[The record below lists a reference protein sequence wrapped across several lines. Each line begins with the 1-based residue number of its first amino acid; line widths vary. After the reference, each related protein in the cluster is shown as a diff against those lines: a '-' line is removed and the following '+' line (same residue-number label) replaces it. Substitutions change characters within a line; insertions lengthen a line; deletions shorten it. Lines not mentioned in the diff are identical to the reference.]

1 MVVKRVHYKLNFVVT
16 GVHYTR
22 ISLYPEFVISRIRYN
37 RSKMNSLD
45 AIWDLNDF
53 VISGIS
59 LYPFRCNRSFNNVIR

>member
-1 MVVKRVHYKLNFVVT
+1 MD
-16 GVHYTR
+16 
-22 ISLYPEFVISRIRYN
+22 
-37 RSKMNSLD
+37 SLD